1 MNDFKKIKLVTD
13 NLTTALDENNR
24 KQLVGNFATTETI
37 INEIIDWLN
46 SDDTSEFVNKKDLED
61 KLKDLNKQMIKD
73 NEALKERINRILLGT
88 DVESIELVV
97 TRLLKEKGVID

>member
-1 MNDFKKIKLVTD
+1 MSDLKKIKLVTD
-13 NLTTALDENNR
+13 DLTTALDENNR
-24 KQLVGNFATTETI
+24 KQLVGNFTTTEDVL
-37 INEIIDWLN
+37 NKIIDWLN

-61 KLKDLNKQMIKD
+61 KLKDLNKQIIKND
-73 NEALKERINRILLGT
+73 KALKERINRILLGT